1 MNWLPGI
8 SAAVLLLSALLGQ
21 AADPMTFQELSLR
34 LRMGDSPQLLLQET
48 RQRSLLEGL
57 TQSQEALLQNS
68 GASADWLAALRS
80 PDLRTPPEAA
90 AAYRARKDRQ
100 QTAANAAPPPLPAA
114 APTKSTAENLHEA
127 DIIKIGD
134 KSPTFTAKTADG
146 KEVAINPAGNKGRLT
161 LLVIVAPKSAPCDEA
176 LKIVEKH
183 FWPGMS
189 GAGAAVVALGTGQTA
204 SEMADVGKRLG
215 LTITL
220 AEDPRKEITALFARD
235 YAPRCYVIGKT
246 GVIKYASVGLNA
258 EDLQRMANIVQ
269 SEFK

>member
-8 SAAVLLLSALLGQ
+8 SAAVLLFSALLTR

-34 LRMGDSPQLLLQET
+34 LRMGDSPQLLLQEI
-48 RQRSLLEGL
+48 RQRSLLEPL

-68 GASADWLAALRS
+68 GASADWLTALRS
-80 PDLRTPPEAA
+80 PALRTPPEAA

-100 QTAANAAPPPLPAA
+100 QTEASAAPPTAPAA
-114 APTKSTAENLHEA
+114 PVKSTAENLREA

-134 KSPTFTAKTADG
+134 KSPAFTAKTANG
-146 KEVAINPAGNKGRLT
+146 KEVAINPAGNKGQLT
-161 LLVIVAPKSAPCDEA
+161 LLVIVAPQSAPCDET
-176 LKIVEKH
+176 LKLIEKH

-204 SEMADVGKRLG
+204 SEMADMGKRLG
-215 LTITL
+215 LTLTL
-220 AEDPRKEITALFARD
+220 AEDPKKEITALFAKN

-269 SEFK
+269 SEIK